1 MKADRES
8 VMFYDAVANTHGLA
22 LDPFK
27 ALVAPRPIGWISTL
41 GKNGVVNLAPYSF
54 FNAVSEDPHFVMF
67 ASGGRKDSQRNAEET
82 GEFVCSLAT
91 YDLREAMSK
100 TSAAVGP
107 DVDEMRLAGL
117 TPAPSRLVAPPRVQ
131 ELPVAFECRYWR
143 TIELPGRDGA
153 PSGHAIVL
161 GQVVGVHIADE
172 AIVNGKVDVTQAEAD
187 RPARLRRLCGDRRG
201 VHAAQARCAR
211 ARRVSIAELLGED
224 ALGQRVAR
232 IEHHEECRCRFP
244 PSPRP

>member
-1 MKADRES
+1 
-8 VMFYDAVANTHGLA
+8 MFYDAVANSHGLA
-22 LDPFK
+22 MDPFK

-91 YDLREAMSK
+91 YDLREAMNR

-107 DVDEMRLAGL
+107 EVDEMRLAGL
-117 TPAPSRLVAPPRVQ
+117 TPAPSRLVAPPRVK

-153 PSGHAIVL
+153 PSGQRHRARP
-161 GQVVGVHIADE
+161 GRRRAYRRRGDHRRQGRCH
-172 AIVNGKVDVTQAEAD
+172 QAQAD
-187 RPARLRRLCGDRRG
+187 RPAGLRRLCGDRRS
-201 VHAAQARCAR
+201 VHAAAAGARGA
-211 ARRVSIAELLGED
+211 A
-224 ALGQRVAR
+224 Q
-232 IEHHEECRCRFP
+232 
-244 PSPRP
+244 